1 MLSFLIGFFV
11 FLIVAGLFLT
21 LLRLL
26 VLILPALGVLGL
38 AVLLLVNIETNPVLG
53 WGGVCV
59 FAIILIRLMSSE
71 SASLQP
77 PRAQDDGSTRA
88 KRRPPEAL
96 KPGPSYGFCRTTR
109 ERRDAAF

>member
-59 FAIILIRLMSSE
+59 FAIILISLMSSE

-77 PRAQDDGSTRA
+77 PRAQDDGSTESQA
-88 KRRPPEAL
+88 EAARSL
-96 KPGPSYGFCRTTR
+96 KTR
-109 ERRDAAF
+109 SVLWFLPHDQGAA